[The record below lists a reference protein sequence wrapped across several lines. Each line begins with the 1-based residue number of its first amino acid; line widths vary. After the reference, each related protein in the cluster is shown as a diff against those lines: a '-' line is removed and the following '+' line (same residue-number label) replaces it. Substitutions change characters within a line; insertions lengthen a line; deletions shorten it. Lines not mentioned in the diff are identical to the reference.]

1 LSKRDNERGSRKGRC
16 FFARGEIF
24 IDVTH
29 FFALCLGLHANYLEI
44 WAVTARMSRSCL
56 CLEVVANA
64 ALALERNISGAFGL
78 IGVGSGVAGVTV
90 RIY

>member
-1 LSKRDNERGSRKGRC
+1 MSKRDNERGSRKGGC
-16 FFARGEIF
+16 FFARREISNRCYP
-24 IDVTH
+24 

-44 WAVTARMSRSCL
+44 WEATARMSRSCL
-56 CLEVVANA
+56 CLEVVASA